1 MWVPA
6 GGVASVRAGSWL
18 VAPVTGGCCASPSA
32 TSWSGAGSSGT
43 APPCYCSLQ
52 VCRVEWQEKR
62 QGWLVALVGRE
73 QEEKAKI
80 ILSFVFLDISLLL
93 HSPTQD
99 TEVWCAPP
107 PGGGRNLQAV
117 LPVWLWP
124 APTAGHHLLQAAAAL
139 YRDQPAGGLL
149 PSCLSCSPTAPAWP
163 PLCYSCWGGPSWT
176 LPTAPPPPRG
186 NIF

>member
-1 MWVPA
+1 MPA

-107 PGGGRNLQAV
+107 PWR
-117 LPVWLWP
+117 
-124 APTAGHHLLQAAAAL
+124 
-139 YRDQPAGGLL
+139 REKPAGCA
-149 PSCLSCSPTAPAWP
+149 PCLAVASSYC
-163 PLCYSCWGGPSWT
+163 G
-176 LPTAPPPPRG
+176 PPPPAGCCCSLQRPASWG
-186 NIF
+186 PTPLLPLLLSNRSSLAPSLLLLLGRTILDPSYSTSATKRQYF